1 MLGSL
6 LHPLALTST
15 ALLKNLASLALVV
28 TSATYCSALV
38 VFRKV
43 PMSAYV
49 LPPRTPFHPTLPILS
64 YHVQILKK
72 LPLKCFRIA
81 SE

>member
-43 PMSAYV
+43 PISNSRSV
-49 LPPRTPFHPTLPILS
+49 GWSILLHPTVTPD
-64 YHVQILKK
+64 KG
-72 LPLKCFRIA
+72 A
-81 SE
+81 

>member
-6 LHPLALTST
+6 LHPLELTST

-28 TSATYCSALV
+28 TSAIYCSALV

-43 PMSAYV
+43 PMSACV
-49 LPPRTPFHPTLPILS
+49 LQPRMPFHPTLLILS
-64 YHVQILKK
+64 YRVQILKK
-72 LPLKCFRIA
+72 LHLKIIWSSF
-81 SE
+81 

>member
-6 LHPLALTST
+6 RHPPELTST

-28 TSATYCSALV
+28 TSAIYCSALV

-43 PMSAYV
+43 PMSVYV
-49 LPPRTPFHPTLPILS
+49 LQPRMPFHPRLPILS

-72 LPLKCFRIA
+72 FHLKILWSSF
-81 SE
+81 